1 MSTTPPSSVRC
12 SLRVILAA
20 LALLVLFAPG
30 ARGVAAS
37 AAWNGEPHALER
49 LTVVLQSQEN
59 SCGPAALATLSH
71 WLGVPRTETE
81 LVALAE
87 LGPTGL
93 TLSEFARLAHQVGLS
108 GAWYQVRSSELQ
120 LVPAPFVAHLQAEGS
135 AGLGHLVAVAGVA
148 HGYVA
153 VADPAAG
160 AHVVPV
166 GTFARRFT
174 GRVYVL
180 ERRP

>member
-49 LTVVLQSQEN
+49 LKVVLQSQEN

-71 WLGVPRTETE
+71 WLGVPRTE
-81 LVALAE
+81 A
-87 LGPTGL
+87 
-93 TLSEFARLAHQVGLS
+93 
-108 GAWYQVRSSELQ
+108 
-120 LVPAPFVAHLQAEGS
+120 
-135 AGLGHLVAVAGVA
+135 
-148 HGYVA
+148 
-153 VADPAAG
+153 
-160 AHVVPV
+160 
-166 GTFARRFT
+166 
-174 GRVYVL
+174 
-180 ERRP
+180 

>member
-1 MSTTPPSSVRC
+1 
-12 SLRVILAA
+12 
-20 LALLVLFAPG
+20 
-30 ARGVAAS
+30 
-37 AAWNGEPHALER
+37 